1 MLSLIK
7 NWPIGQRLWSVIR
20 HTRREKF
27 INYPLLNHDPLDR
40 WVSNNG
46 RLILIG
52 DAAHPLSPAAGQ
64 GASQGI
70 EDANVLA
77 TSLLLA
83 GKQKVPLA
91 LRVTERIRY
100 PRASAVQLI
109 SHRANDGWKNQD
121 WDAYNPDEPNL
132 ASLPLETWIF
142 GHDSQAY
149 TEHEFHRAAKAVE
162 EGVEYHPTNLPDDL
176 HSQLGSCHV

>member
-1 MLSLIK
+1 MLNLIK
-7 NWPIGQRLWSVIR
+7 DWPIGQRLWSVIR
-20 HTRREKF
+20 HTRRQKF

-40 WVSNNG
+40 WVSSNG

-70 EDANVLA
+70 EDASVLA
-77 TSLLLA
+77 TALSLA
-83 GKQKVPLA
+83 GKHQVPLA
-91 LRVTERIRY
+91 LRVAERIRY

-109 SHRANDGWKNQD
+109 SHRANEGWKNQD
-121 WDAYNPDEPNL
+121 WDAFDPDEPTL

-142 GHDSQAY
+142 GHDSEAY
-149 TEHEFHRAAKAVE
+149 TEREFQRAARAVE
-162 EGVEYHPTNLPDDL
+162 QGIKYHATNVPDEL
-176 HSQLGSCHV
+176 RAQLGIHNV